1 MRSVCLLSLLGL
13 FFALPA
19 AAAESLPF
27 EPSEY
32 AARRA
37 RVMDQIPDGIAIVRN
52 SVRGPRNHDFTYLC
66 GIEIPSAVLIID
78 GVRKE
83 SILLYT
89 TSEHYLK
96 GEGLSVDLLNH
107 PKSGNGRRDML
118 SGRSVLCRSDPVGR
132 EDARH
137 LHTLSDGDAR
147 TGDLN
152 PKPMGR
158 PSDATDAIC
167 QDSSTAISRGQGGGL
182 LGDPLGTAA
191 NQDSRRDRDVAS
203 RCRDRGRGDDRG
215 DEGGEAGAIRIRTQL
230 ALRVCMQ
237 ASRLP

>member
-1 MRSVCLLSLLGL
+1 MRSVCLLSLLGI

-19 AAAESLPF
+19 AAVESLPF

-66 GIEIPSAVLIID
+66 GIEIPRAVLIVD

-107 PKSGNGRRDML
+107 PKSATGVETCYPADQFSAVVAQLAGKTRVIYTPFRTETPEPEI
-118 SGRSVLCRSDPVGR
+118 STRSHHKLTRKTLIISITT
-132 EDARH
+132 DARAQYGH
-137 LHTLSDGDAR
+137 
-147 TGDLN
+147 
-152 PKPMGR
+152 
-158 PSDATDAIC
+158 
-167 QDSSTAISRGQGGGL
+167 
-182 LGDPLGTAA
+182 
-191 NQDSRRDRDVAS
+191 
-203 RCRDRGRGDDRG
+203 
-215 DEGGEAGAIRIRTQL
+215 
-230 ALRVCMQ
+230 
-237 ASRLP
+237 